1 MRTSCSMHYITQN
14 HFYLGGNVGKHS
26 TSIGERLVVY
36 YMPMEHVQLVV
47 RHCVKV
53 TENGIHIQKVTRSVY
68 HCSSVVETRLVL
80 YLSDFIDSKLC
91 INICGKKWSL

>member
-1 MRTSCSMHYITQN
+1 
-14 HFYLGGNVGKHS
+14 
-26 TSIGERLVVY
+26 
-36 YMPMEHVQLVV
+36 MPMEHVQLVV

-53 TENGIHIQKVTRSVY
+53 TENGIHIQEVTRSVY